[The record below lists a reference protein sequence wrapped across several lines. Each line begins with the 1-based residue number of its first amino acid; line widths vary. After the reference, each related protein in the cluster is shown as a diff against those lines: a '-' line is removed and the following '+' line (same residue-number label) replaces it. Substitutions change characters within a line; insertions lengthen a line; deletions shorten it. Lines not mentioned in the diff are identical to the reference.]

1 MISVT
6 EALEKLFL
14 IAKVTPVETVELK
27 KCLGR
32 VLAKPLESTR
42 SQPPLSVISDGWIC
56 YKQSKLEIRRRI

>member
-42 SQPPLSVISDGWIC
+42 SNPFPVISDGWIC

>member
-27 KCLGR
+27 K
-32 VLAKPLESTR
+32 
-42 SQPPLSVISDGWIC
+42 LSLIHI
-56 YKQSKLEIRRRI
+56 

>member
-32 VLAKPLESTR
+32 VLAKPLDQVAATL
-42 SQPPLSVISDGWIC
+42 LSRHQRWMDMLYI
-56 YKQSKLEIRRRI
+56 KQT

>member
-32 VLAKPLESTR
+32 VLDKQLESTR
-42 SQPPLSVISDGWIC
+42 SKPPFPSSAMDGYAIH
-56 YKQSKLEIRRRI
+56 KTN

>member
-42 SQPPLSVISDGWIC
+42 SNPLSRHQRWMDM
-56 YKQSKLEIRRRI
+56 L

>member
-27 KCLGR
+27 KMLGTCTGQT
-32 VLAKPLESTR
+32 VGINSQ
-42 SQPPLSVISDGWIC
+42 QPPFPVFSDGWIC
-56 YKQSKLEIRRRI
+56 YT